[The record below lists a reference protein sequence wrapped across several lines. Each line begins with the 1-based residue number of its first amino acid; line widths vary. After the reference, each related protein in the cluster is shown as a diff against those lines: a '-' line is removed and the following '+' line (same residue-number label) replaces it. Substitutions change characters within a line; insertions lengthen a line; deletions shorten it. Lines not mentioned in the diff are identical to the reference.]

1 MNPHLDEESQ
11 PNVGTQQGVAGS
23 GQPSVASES
32 GRQHE
37 QHQQQSEHLIEPDA
51 ESETLQSER
60 SEHQQE
66 PASSCSADA
75 PQYFQLHSPADLF
88 EIGSDQSNQSDG
100 ALSEP
105 DDQFWWA
112 ELAATDAQD
121 ADRVSGVRFA
131 PSPRDEARP
140 AKRHRP
146 G

>member
-1 MNPHLDEESQ
+1 MLRVRASPVLR
-11 PNVGTQQGVAGS
+11 VKAG
-23 GQPSVASES
+23 SES
-32 GRQHE
+32 GHQHE

-75 PQYFQLHSPADLF
+75 PQYFQLHSPADIF
-88 EIGSDQSNQSDG
+88 KIGSDQSNQSDG

-112 ELAATDAQD
+112 ELAATE
-121 ADRVSGVRFA
+121 
-131 PSPRDEARP
+131 DEARP